1 MRRPSRP
8 SGGGVRRP
16 PSRSSQM
23 NRTAA
28 PPLRN
33 SSFATEE
40 FLPYLLNQITNL
52 SNRNFKIALKRSPV
66 NVRQFRVLAVLFRL
80 PGLSLTELVEKTAI
94 DQPTLSRMVDQLSA
108 LGLLKRETARNDG
121 RLVRLSLTASGER
134 LIEDLWP
141 VAWKHYRIGVVELTQ
156 QEEASLI
163 KLLKRVLDSLQAV

>member
-1 MRRPSRP
+1 MTRRPRP
-8 SGGGVRRP
+8 SGGGVLRAA
-16 PSRSSQM
+16 SRSSRA
-23 NRTAA
+23 NRTSA
-28 PPLRN
+28 PPLRESN
-33 SSFATEE
+33 FATED

-66 NVRQFRVLAVLFRL
+66 NVKQFRVLAVSFRR

-121 RLVRLSLTASGER
+121 RLVSLSLTASGER

-141 VAWKHYRIGVVELTQ
+141 IAWKHYRIGVDELTQ
-156 QEEASLI
+156 HEEASLI
-163 KLLKRVLDSLQAV
+163 KLLKRVLNSLQAV